1 MLINLLTQS
10 IRKKKHFL
18 IVPSSNDNIN
28 TIQNLLFKNIITCF
42 SKLQNKKGSFFIIFL
57 NCSKNFQPN
66 IGYVSGNSKKTTS
79 PLFALIGI
87 SCRSFRR
94 NNSSTA
100 AL

>member
-66 IGYVSGNSKKTTS
+66 IGYVSGSSKKTTNKKTIN
-79 PLFALIGI
+79 FTINI
-87 SCRSFRR
+87 SRKIKQNIKIR
-94 NNSSTA
+94 
-100 AL
+100 